1 MNGGKIVRERRLKL
15 GLSLKALAEKANVHF
30 VFLSRLERGMERP
43 SEDLVRRI
51 AAALDYKGNVEEL
64 TASFGKVP
72 ASIEK
77 LILDDPSAVVDLPAF
92 FKSRRARIKKGE
104 K

>member
-1 MNGGKIVRERRLKL
+1 MDGGKIVRGKRLEL
-15 GLSLKALAEKANVHF
+15 GLSLKALAEKANVHY
-30 VFLSRLERGMERP
+30 VFLSRLERGMEKP

-51 AAALDYKGNVEEL
+51 ATALQYDGNVEEL

-72 ASIEK
+72 LSIEK

-92 FKSRRARIKKGE
+92 FKSRRARKEKKN
-104 K
+104 

>member
-1 MNGGKIVRERRLKL
+1 MDGGKIVSEKRLAL
-15 GLSLKALAEKANVHF
+15 GLSLKALAEKANVNY
-30 VFLSRLERGMERP
+30 VFLSRLERGMDRP

-51 AAALDYKGNVEEL
+51 ATALGFKGNVEEL

-92 FKSRRARIKKGE
+92 FKSRRARKE
-104 K
+104 KSS